1 MTSSN
6 CKPFWALA
14 LLFGAYGCAWAG
26 LGEPEGSI
34 PGDRMRMHAMHAV
47 ARTPSFARHE
57 LTLPDGSRVQQ
68 WVASNGLVFAVRWNT
83 LHKPDLSSLLGNAFA
98 SYGSAARQ
106 AALRGGI
113 QRQFRHQESDL
124 VVQSDGHLHVY
135 SGYAYRPSLL
145 PQGIRPQTLGMG

>member
-83 LHKPDLSSLLGNAFA
+83 LYKPNLARLLGPSFA
-98 SYGSAARQ
+98 NYADAAQ
-106 AALRGGI
+106 QGGI
-113 QRQFRHQESDL
+113 QRQFHHQGLDL
-124 VVQSDGHLHVY
+124 VVQSAGHLHVF
-135 SGYAYRPSLL
+135 SGYAYRPSLV
-145 PQGIRPQTLGMG
+145 PRGVSMHSLGLG